1 MAQKFV
7 NKFLIAS
14 ILLSGIVGVTG
25 LIYSIGTLQI
35 EKDNCYAM
43 LLSATDEACSKIE
56 SNFKNDKASLRM
68 LAKVIGQSEDL
79 ESNEVNNQMG
89 TYAVNNYITNIAILD
104 SDNKILQ
111 SRHSNVENNVISFEK
126 EVVKGE
132 HISNLQPSTFL
143 KDKYVL
149 RNYIPIGDGNGIRG
163 LLFTELDVAAL
174 VKAWSPS
181 IYEGQTVF
189 CIADRNT
196 EEIVVNGWNQDYQ
209 TLSDIQNQEIITG
222 IKAKE
227 EGYSEITLN
236 NETYFITYKPMNIE
250 NWDMIIIVKADI
262 VLAPAKKINTNLMH
276 YFLSFVFIFI
286 IYLVWVM
293 RCNYLAVKEAKE
305 NANKDALTGLLNRNS
320 YEEYCSQYS
329 SGKIH
334 CIYIDVNGLHE
345 INNEKGHMAGDM
357 MLKFIADVLKES
369 FKNEKIFRIGGD
381 EFLIFSQDE
390 ISILSNIMQ
399 TIDSEISSCNYH
411 ISYGLAEGA
420 DLKNVIKEAEVLMY
434 TMKKEYYEKLGKE
447 IRNKLDVSD

>member
-1 MAQKFV
+1 
-7 NKFLIAS
+7 
-14 ILLSGIVGVTG
+14 
-25 LIYSIGTLQI
+25 
-35 EKDNCYAM
+35 
-43 LLSATDEACSKIE
+43 
-56 SNFKNDKASLRM
+56 M
-68 LAKVIGQSEDL
+68 LAKVIAQSEDL

-89 TYAVNNYITNIAILD
+89 TYAVNNYITNIAILN

-111 SRHSNVENNVISFEK
+111 SRHVNMENNVISFE
-126 EVVKGE
+126 EEAAKGE
-132 HISNLQPSTFL
+132 HISNLQLSTFL
-143 KDKYVL
+143 KNKYVL
-149 RNYIPIGDGNGIRG
+149 RNYVPIGGGNGTRG
-163 LLFTELDVAAL
+163 LLFTELDVDAL
-174 VKAWSPS
+174 VKAWAPS
-181 IYEGQTVF
+181 IYEGQTAF

-196 EEIVVNGWNQDYQ
+196 EELVVNGWNPNYK
-209 TLSDIQNQEIITG
+209 TLSDIQNEEIVAG
-222 IKAKE
+222 IKNKE

-236 NETYFITYKPMNIE
+236 NENYFITYKPMNIE
-250 NWDMIIIVKADI
+250 NWDMIIIVKSDI
-262 VLAPAKKINTNLMH
+262 VLAPAKKINMNLTH
-276 YFLSFVFIFI
+276 YLLSSMLIFI

-411 ISYGLAEGA
+411 ISYGLAEGT
-420 DLKNVIKEAEVLMY
+420 DLKNVIKEAEILMY

-447 IRNKLDVSD
+447 VRNKLDVND